1 MHTAPPGA
9 SRRVY
14 KCAPTQRISL
24 IVSTPALCE
33 NLLRSRGMLAAGG
46 LLSHYSICAD
56 SSGPGMQMN
65 VLMFMLAGSDTSRD
79 AHKVLL
85 GILPQ
90 LPPAIM
96 EEVGQHAS
104 CICQL

>member
-1 MHTAPPGA
+1 MSGQL
-9 SRRVY
+9 
-14 KCAPTQRISL
+14 CAHI
-24 IVSTPALCE
+24 
-33 NLLRSRGMLAAGG
+33 GG
-46 LLSHYSICAD
+46 PFL
-56 SSGPGMQMN
+56 QMN

-96 EEVGQHAS
+96 EEVRWRAS
-104 CICQL
+104 CMCQL

>member
-1 MHTAPPGA
+1 
-9 SRRVY
+9 
-14 KCAPTQRISL
+14 
-24 IVSTPALCE
+24 
-33 NLLRSRGMLAAGG
+33 
-46 LLSHYSICAD
+46 
-56 SSGPGMQMN
+56 MN

-96 EEVGQHAS
+96 EEVSRRTSHACAPKPFLS
-104 CICQL
+104 SSFPLLSHKEYFS

>member
-1 MHTAPPGA
+1 
-9 SRRVY
+9 
-14 KCAPTQRISL
+14 
-24 IVSTPALCE
+24 
-33 NLLRSRGMLAAGG
+33 
-46 LLSHYSICAD
+46 
-56 SSGPGMQMN
+56 MQMN

-96 EEVGQHAS
+96 EEVRGRTFVHVPECLS
-104 CICQL
+104 CG